1 MNKLSTEKRTQI
13 LGLLVEGMGV
23 RATARLSGCSPV
35 TILKFLKDMG
45 EACADYQD
53 KAMKNLKCKRIQ
65 VDEIWSFVYAKAKN
79 APEKMKAAGEA
90 GDMWVWVAIDADTKL
105 VPCFYMGQRNAEAA
119 SILMEDL
126 ALRLSNRIQLTTDG
140 HKAYLEAVEGAFEQ
154 SIYYAMLIKLYGEA
168 PEGTRRYS
176 PAQITGIET
185 KVIMGN
191 PKPEHVST
199 SFVERQNLTM
209 RMGMRRF
216 TRLTNGFSK
225 KTANHYYTLAIHY
238 MYYNFVRVH
247 QTLRVSP
254 AMAAGV
260 TNHLWNLEEMVN
272 LLP

>member
-1 MNKLSTEKRTQI
+1 MNQLTIEKRVQI
-13 LGLLVEGMGV
+13 LGMLVEGMGV

-45 EACADYQD
+45 ETCARYQD
-53 KAMKNLKCKRIQ
+53 ETLRNLKCRRIQ
-65 VDEIWSFVYAKAKN
+65 IDEIWSFVYAKAKN

-90 GDMWVWVAIDADTKL
+90 GDMWVWVAIDADSKL
-105 VPCFYMGQRNAEAA
+105 VPCFYMGQRNADAA
-119 SILMEDL
+119 MILMQDL
-126 ALRLSNRIQLTTDG
+126 ASRLSNRIQLTTDG
-140 HKAYLEAVEGAFEQ
+140 HKAYLQAVESVFGAD
-154 SIYYAMLIKLYGEA
+154 IDYAMLIKLYGEA

-185 KVIMGN
+185 NVIMGHPN
-191 PKPEHVST
+191 PKHVST

-209 RMGMRRF
+209 RMNMRRF

-225 KTANHYYTLAIHY
+225 KTENHYYTLAIHY
-238 MYYNFVRVH
+238 MYYNFARVH

-254 AMAAGV
+254 AMEAEI
-260 TNHLWNLEEMVN
+260 TNHLWSLEEIVN